1 MSSAERPR
9 LTVVFAPGVRPRL
22 WTDEARSILA
32 SVGEVSEVELEATMP
47 DDRRDA
53 VVDEALTAADGLVLC
68 GWYDAGVGYL
78 SAERLRRCPGLRFIG
93 TSASDRHAQ
102 FLDVPAALE
111 AGITITD
118 TSRAMAPWVAEYE
131 LALILSALRRIP
143 EEHAVV
149 GAGGWVSY
157 RDVPPEMERLE
168 GRRIGLASF
177 GAIHRHL
184 ARLLEPF
191 DVAWQACDPH
201 VPDAEI
207 MEAGGAPVQDLREMA
222 AWSEILCVATPP
234 NRETLGIVS
243 REVIEAVPA
252 GGLIVVVSR
261 LIVVDQEALIER
273 VARGELRAATDVYE
287 PEPPPPDH
295 PLRRLPG
302 LVHTPHRAGGTIG
315 AHRAVFQ
322 ETCRE
327 AARFFAGEA
336 VRFPLRPDLVRLTGR
351 SDPLPD

>member
-22 WTDEARSILA
+22 WTDEARSILGA
-32 SVGEVSEVELEATMP
+32 FAEVREVELEATMSGAQ
-47 DDRRDA
+47 RDA
-53 VVDEALTAADGLVLC
+53 LVDEALSAADGLLLS

-78 SAERLRRCPGLRFIG
+78 SADRLRRCARLRFIG

-102 FLDVPAALE
+102 FLDVPSALE

-143 EEHAVV
+143 QEHAIVE
-149 GAGGWVSY
+149 AGGWVSY
-157 RDVPPEMERLE
+157 RDVPPEMERLQ
-168 GRRIGLASF
+168 GRRVGLASF

-184 ARLLEPF
+184 VRLLLPF
-191 DVAWQACDPH
+191 DVDWQAYDPH
-201 VPDAEI
+201 VPDADI
-207 MEAGGAPVQDLREMA
+207 ARAGGSAAHDLREMA
-222 AWSEILCVATPP
+222 AGSEILCIATPP
-234 NRETLGIVS
+234 NRETIGVVS
-243 REVIEAVPA
+243 REVIEAVPT
-252 GGLIVVVSR
+252 GGLVVVVSR
-261 LIVVDQEALIER
+261 LIVLDQDALIER
-273 VARGELRAATDVYE
+273 VERAELRAATDVYE
-287 PEPPPPDH
+287 PEPPEPGH

-315 AHRAVFQ
+315 AHRAVFR

-327 AARFFAGEA
+327 AMRFFDGEP
-336 VRFPLRPDLVRLTGR
+336 VQFPLRPELVELTGR
-351 SDPLPD
+351 TDVLPD